1 MYLVVFVS
9 SVFRGSGSGGSTGHK
24 VGGLSPGMPNILVR

>member
-1 MYLVVFVS
+1 MVFAS
-9 SVFRGSGSGGSTGHK
+9 NVFRGCSSGGSTGHK